1 MTEFYKLVFDLALY
15 TTLSGYFLR
24 LTAREAPSGVLFL
37 ALCAAVALD
46 AFLRARELRSG
57 ALRFLP
63 LLLPLLGLLSRP
75 TLWQCVQALP
85 AWAYL
90 CYSMLSGRFAL
101 RYDQFRA
108 HYGLGLKLLIL
119 LVLGPLFPSEF
130 AAALVG
136 VVPFLVLMLVCGVCL
151 LRMLR
156 EQRREGLRQ
165 GLYLAAFVAVCAG
178 LTLGRAPQL
187 LLKAAGIVYQNVL
200 APLLFVV
207 AIALAAVFYVFY
219 LITAWI
225 VKRRQ
230 GSSDPLEINLQGAAE
245 VLGLEEEYKA
255 YAMDFRWLKALLIV
269 LGAALIVFLL
279 FRLFRRLL
287 GSRAGETAALPFRD
301 VRTAASGRVGGP
313 SPGRIR
319 PREPRLAVRWY
330 YAKFLAE
337 CRRRGVPLA
346 SGMTAEDVTRRAAA
360 AFPGADAAALSALY
374 RPARYQLTRRVTPEE
389 VRSAAAAWNDL
400 RRTEPPETVKK
411 KKNKP

>member
-15 TTLSGYFLR
+15 TTLSGFFLR
-24 LTAREAPSGVLFL
+24 LTARVAPSGVMFL

-46 AFLRARELRSG
+46 AFLRSKEKSRG
-57 ALRFLP
+57 AARFLP
-63 LLLPLLGLLSRP
+63 LLLPLLGLLARP
-75 TLWQCVQALP
+75 TLWQCVLAVP

-90 CYSMLSGRFAL
+90 CFSILSGRFEL

-119 LVLGPLFPSEF
+119 LVLCPLFPSEF
-130 AAALVG
+130 AAALVE
-136 VVPFLVLMLVCGVCL
+136 VIPYLVLMLVCGVCL

-165 GLYLAAFVAVCAG
+165 GLYLAAFVAFCAG

-200 APLLFVV
+200 APLLFVI
-207 AIALAAVFYVFY
+207 AIALAAVFYAFY
-219 LITAWI
+219 LITAWL

-230 GSSDPLEINLQGAAE
+230 GSTDPLQINLQGAAE
-245 VLGLEEEYKA
+245 VLGLEEEYKE
-255 YAMDFRWLKALLIV
+255 YTMDFRWLKALLLV

-279 FRLFRRLL
+279 VRLFRRLL
-287 GSRAGETAALPFRD
+287 GERASEAAALPFRD
-301 VRTAASGRVGGP
+301 VPSSAQGRTGAP
-313 SPGRIR
+313 TPGRIR
-319 PREPRLAVRWY
+319 PRDPRLAVRWY
-330 YAKFLAE
+330 YARFLHE
-337 CRRRGVPLA
+337 CRRRGVPLPA
-346 SGMTAEDVTRRAAA
+346 GMTAEEVSRRASD
-360 AFPGADAAALSALY
+360 AFPGADTGALTALY

-389 VRSAAAAWNDL
+389 VRTAAVAWNEL
-400 RRTEPPETVKK
+400 RRTETPETAKK